1 MEAEDEAGV
10 NGSMAKI
17 SSRMGRERGISGYHF
32 LQMAFLSFYERNCYI
47 PRIVNI
53 VQCLHYWQK
62 VDMP

>member
-32 LQMAFLSFYERNCYI
+32 LQMAFLSFYERNH
-47 PRIVNI
+47 PLKKPEREPDE
-53 VQCLHYWQK
+53 QEGT
-62 VDMP
+62 M